1 MRFCTAYQPSD
12 CCVFDSPSSWP
23 IRTLPI
29 LMRCNNLRESC
40 VWARLLVSTIIRLC
54 TPAHGTS
61 SSAFYSITASHENRL
76 LPDAGMD
83 DIAFLGRTGRLSRT
97 AGLHPA
103 TIRGREWFQWGTGR
117 QTSPLLAVTVARLQR
132 SVRQQPSHHLYAN
145 VCNVVHLRTIRVTV
159 WKLHLDWSFVHPEF
173 DPTWG
178 DKGLSRGQ

>member
-1 MRFCTAYQPSD
+1 
-12 CCVFDSPSSWP
+12 
-23 IRTLPI
+23 
-29 LMRCNNLRESC
+29 MRCNNLRESC

-103 TIRGREWFQWGTGR
+103 TIRGREWFCQ
-117 QTSPLLAVTVARLQR
+117 QQR
-132 SVRQQPSHHLYAN
+132 SGQVPCISWSDVQRACTLKPCDGSEGECCWNAIGRRFNDVSQQSPDRP
-145 VCNVVHLRTIRVTV
+145 CQKRRVSWCST
-159 WKLHLDWSFVHPEF
+159 
-173 DPTWG
+173 
-178 DKGLSRGQ
+178 